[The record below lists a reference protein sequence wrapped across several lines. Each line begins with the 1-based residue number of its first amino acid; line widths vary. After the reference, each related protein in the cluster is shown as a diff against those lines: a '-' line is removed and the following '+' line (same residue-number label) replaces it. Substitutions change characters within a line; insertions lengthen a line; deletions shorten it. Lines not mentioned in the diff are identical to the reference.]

1 MKLTLRPS
9 PNSKT
14 KVGQY
19 DMIDLIEVNV
29 RASCMWGSVHVDA
42 FWGQDNTAPLYQRLL
57 HGEEVVVDI
66 TEATDE

>member
-19 DMIDLIEVNV
+19 DMIEVND
-29 RASCMWGSVHVDA
+29 RASCMWGSVHIDI
-42 FWGQDNTAPLYQRLL
+42 FWQRGKPTTGIYGKLL